1 MFNRGHAV
9 ATASEAC
16 PKCGFGEVLADSC
29 PRCRVRVSNY
39 RTYLAIRDGGGGA
52 LARRAWFPRLRPLR
66 TSRRPAPSAGQRSIY
81 EELILGRI
89 YRELRYPATARGVYL
104 VLLGFDVTPAGRA
117 SALSL
122 SVNPANA
129 QVTESVRAALNR
141 AQPFPPP
148 PSGGDGK
155 AHHVSLA
162 LTVNI

>member
-1 MFNRGHAV
+1 MFNRGQAV
-9 ATASEAC
+9 AAVSEAC
-16 PKCGFGEVLADSC
+16 PKCGFGEVVADSC

-39 RTYLAIRDGGGGA
+39 RAYLAVRDSGA

-66 TSRRPAPSAGQRSIY
+66 TLRRPAPSMDRSSIY

-104 VLLGFDVTPAGRA
+104 VLLGFDLTPAGRA
-117 SALSL
+117 GALRL

-129 QVTESVRAALNR
+129 LVSESVRAALNR
-141 AQPFPPP
+141 AQPFPAPP
-148 PSGGDGK
+148 TGGAGK
-155 AHHVSLA
+155 PHHVSLA